1 MKATRMKILRIKDN
15 SKISKS
21 EFSQVKNLTKKIV
34 DKTFEQL
41 EQDGIIVYP
50 PVVKNFEGITKDQII
65 LQSINNDCCSGNVMG
80 FIGFGDERLVIK
92 SRFDKSS
99 NDYFLQYL
107 LGKVMDIPNLVD
119 LQTNVDRDER
129 LFNLA
134 AFMFP
139 YYLKNAMAS
148 GLFKTYI
155 RREYND
161 ANVKGSIDVARH
173 IKCNT
178 PFTWKIAYNRRE
190 YSYDNYLTELVRH
203 TVEFIRSKRYGN
215 IVLSKVREEVKRIE
229 EYTPAFAVGDRRKVI
244 LKNRENPVKHAYY
257 YKYSALQRLCIMILQ
272 YEKHH
277 IGSGTRQI
285 YGILFD
291 GAWLWEEY
299 IASLVKDYFY
309 HPMNKGS
316 KGAQRL
322 FGGNVGLIYPD
333 FIGKNAAE
341 RIIADA
347 KYKPIGNIG
356 NRDYLQLLAYMFR
369 FDAKKGF
376 YFYPKTNDFED
387 IKLYLN
393 KGSTYETVSPR
404 GDIWVKKLGLK
415 IPANVENYYAFS
427 ELMQKSEQ
435 EFINAFSNI
444 TGLAL

>member
-1 MKATRMKILRIKDN
+1 MKTLRIKDN
-15 SKISKS
+15 SKKSKS
-21 EFSQVKNLTKKIV
+21 EFCEVENLTKKIA

-41 EQDGIIVYP
+41 EQDGILIFP
-50 PVVKNFEGITKDQII
+50 SDVKDSEDVSKEQII
-65 LQSINNDCCSGNVMG
+65 LQSINNDYCSGNVMG
-80 FIGFGDERLVIK
+80 FIGCGDERLVIK
-92 SRFDKSS
+92 SRFDKSD

-107 LGKVMDIPNLVD
+107 LGKVMDIPNIVD
-119 LQTNVDRDER
+119 LQTDADRDEK
-129 LFNLA
+129 LFNLS
-134 AFMFP
+134 AFIFP
-139 YYLKNAMAS
+139 YYLKSAMGS

-161 ANVKGSIDVARH
+161 ANVKGNIDIARH

-178 PFTWKIAYNRRE
+178 PFAWKIAYTRRE

-203 TVEFIRSKRYGN
+203 TIEFIRSKPYGN

-229 EYTPAFAVGDRRKVI
+229 EYTPAFAVGDRRKII

-257 YKYSALQRLCIMILQ
+257 YKYCALQRLCIMILQ
-272 YEKHH
+272 HEKHR

-299 IASLVKDYFY
+299 IGSLVKDYFY
-309 HPMNKGS
+309 HPMNKGG

-322 FGGNVGLIYPD
+322 FGGNIGLIYPD
-333 FIGKNAAE
+333 FIGKNAAT

-387 IKLYLN
+387 LKPLWLN
-393 KGSTYETVSPR
+393 KGSTYETVVPR
-404 GDIWVKKLGLK
+404 DDTCVIKLGLK
-415 IPANVENYYAFS
+415 IPASAESFNAFS
-427 ELMQKSEQ
+427 ESMQKNEK
-435 EFINAFSNI
+435 EFRKLLSV
-444 TGLAL
+444 L